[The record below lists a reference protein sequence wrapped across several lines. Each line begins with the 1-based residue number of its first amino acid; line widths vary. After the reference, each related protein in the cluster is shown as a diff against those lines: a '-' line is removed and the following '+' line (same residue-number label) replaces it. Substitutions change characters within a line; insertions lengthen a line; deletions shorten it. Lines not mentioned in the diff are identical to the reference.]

1 MEEIIKKIEAEKEVL
16 STMPRNNKKNIQKY
30 VQKIQE
36 LKNEYQEA
44 EDKIFI
50 EIKKVYKNITSVEEN
65 PKINKKSAE
74 IEELSKFLEILDTTQ
89 TSYEKMGLDKRIYK
103 LGKFYK
109 ENLESINAEIL
120 ACINEFENV
129 GIKLTEKDFDYSVYV
144 NDYMKTFFEERNNIT
159 SDTLKNKFE
168 SVYWQCP
175 DLIIHIELNFRYI
188 YLKNQK
194 EIDKYFESK
203 KDFVIKQTNVSSQ
216 MIIEKYEKNQREL
229 IAYKDMDKYRIINKF
244 LTGKLDIKDYEED
257 KIKQEYSKMFL
268 KDICNVKTK
277 KDQREMNEDSIKFLR
292 SLIEYKNFINYKF
305 IYEDIKK
312 KYEQKDEHKNSYNAI
327 RKEIVSQEKKLKK
340 LNKKINGKGLFQK
353 KDKKEKQ
360 TLQYN
365 EIVKDLKEK
374 YKKMDEEEIYQK
386 IINNL
391 NDESSIYDVLI
402 FASKFNNYLTDCIIE
417 NNPSITQEEIEEV
430 INELKQFLTDPYI
443 IIIKNITLLEN
454 KNIAIIISDRYKL
467 LNFNIQKDDINEE
480 NLDNLID
487 SLNKIKNYYEIEQAG
502 IDINTIKFVCKAD
515 KILKAK
521 NN

>member
-74 IEELSKFLEILDTTQ
+74 IEELSKFLEILDTAQ

-109 ENLESINAEIL
+109 ENLESINEEIL

-203 KDFVIKQTNVSSQ
+203 RDFVIKQTNVSSQ

-340 LNKKINGKGLFQK
+340 LNKKINGKGLF
-353 KDKKEKQ
+353 
-360 TLQYN
+360 
-365 EIVKDLKEK
+365 
-374 YKKMDEEEIYQK
+374 
-386 IINNL
+386 
-391 NDESSIYDVLI
+391 
-402 FASKFNNYLTDCIIE
+402 
-417 NNPSITQEEIEEV
+417 
-430 INELKQFLTDPYI
+430 
-443 IIIKNITLLEN
+443 
-454 KNIAIIISDRYKL
+454 
-467 LNFNIQKDDINEE
+467 
-480 NLDNLID
+480 
-487 SLNKIKNYYEIEQAG
+487 
-502 IDINTIKFVCKAD
+502 
-515 KILKAK
+515 
-521 NN
+521 

>member
-1 MEEIIKKIEAEKEVL
+1 
-16 STMPRNNKKNIQKY
+16 
-30 VQKIQE
+30 
-36 LKNEYQEA
+36 
-44 EDKIFI
+44 
-50 EIKKVYKNITSVEEN
+50 
-65 PKINKKSAE
+65 
-74 IEELSKFLEILDTTQ
+74 
-89 TSYEKMGLDKRIYK
+89 
-103 LGKFYK
+103 
-109 ENLESINAEIL
+109 
-120 ACINEFENV
+120 
-129 GIKLTEKDFDYSVYV
+129 
-144 NDYMKTFFEERNNIT
+144 
-159 SDTLKNKFE
+159 
-168 SVYWQCP
+168 
-175 DLIIHIELNFRYI
+175 
-188 YLKNQK
+188 
-194 EIDKYFESK
+194 
-203 KDFVIKQTNVSSQ
+203 

-360 TLQYN
+360 TLQFN

-386 IINNL
+386 IIKNL

-430 INELKQFLTDPYI
+430 INGLKQFLTDPYI

-502 IDINTIKFVCKAD
+502 IDINTIKFVCEAD

>member
-1 MEEIIKKIEAEKEVL
+1 M
-16 STMPRNNKKNIQKY
+16 
-30 VQKIQE
+30 
-36 LKNEYQEA
+36 
-44 EDKIFI
+44 
-50 EIKKVYKNITSVEEN
+50 
-65 PKINKKSAE
+65 
-74 IEELSKFLEILDTTQ
+74 EILDTAQ

-109 ENLESINAEIL
+109 ENLESINEEIL

-144 NDYMKTFFEERNNIT
+144 NDYMKTFFEEKNNIT

-277 KDQREMNEDSIKFLR
+277 KDQREMNEDSIKFLH

-312 KYEQKDEHKNSYNAI
+312 KYEQKDEHKNSYKAI

-430 INELKQFLTDPYI
+430 IDGLKQFLTDPYI

-502 IDINTIKFVCKAD
+502 IDINTIKFVCEAD

>member
-74 IEELSKFLEILDTTQ
+74 IEELSKFLEILDTAQ

-129 GIKLTEKDFDYSVYV
+129 GINLTEKDFDYSIYV

-203 KDFVIKQTNVSSQ
+203 KDFVIKQTNVSRQ

-268 KDICNVKTK
+268 KDTCNVKTK
-277 KDQREMNEDSIKFLR
+277 KNKREMNEDSIKFLR

-386 IINNL
+386 IIINL

-417 NNPSITQEEIEEV
+417 NNPSITQEEIEEI
-430 INELKQFLTDPYI
+430 INGLKQFLTDPYI

-454 KNIAIIISDRYKL
+454 KNIAMIISDRYKL

-487 SLNKIKNYYEIEQAG
+487 SLSKIKNYYEIGQVG
-502 IDINTIKFVCKAD
+502 IDINTIKFVCKVD
-515 KILKAK
+515 KILKTK

>member
-1 MEEIIKKIEAEKEVL
+1 
-16 STMPRNNKKNIQKY
+16 
-30 VQKIQE
+30 
-36 LKNEYQEA
+36 
-44 EDKIFI
+44 
-50 EIKKVYKNITSVEEN
+50 
-65 PKINKKSAE
+65 
-74 IEELSKFLEILDTTQ
+74 
-89 TSYEKMGLDKRIYK
+89 MGLDKRIYK

-109 ENLESINAEIL
+109 ENLESINKEIF

-268 KDICNVKTK
+268 KDICNVRTK

-430 INELKQFLTDPYI
+430 INGLKQFLTDPYI

-502 IDINTIKFVCKAD
+502 IDINTIKFVCEAD

>member
-74 IEELSKFLEILDTTQ
+74 IEELSKFLEILDTAQ

-109 ENLESINAEIL
+109 ENLESINKEIF

-229 IAYKDMDKYRIINKF
+229 IAYKDMDNY
-244 LTGKLDIKDYEED
+244 IK
-257 KIKQEYSKMFL
+257 
-268 KDICNVKTK
+268 
-277 KDQREMNEDSIKFLR
+277 
-292 SLIEYKNFINYKF
+292 
-305 IYEDIKK
+305 
-312 KYEQKDEHKNSYNAI
+312 
-327 RKEIVSQEKKLKK
+327 
-340 LNKKINGKGLFQK
+340 
-353 KDKKEKQ
+353 
-360 TLQYN
+360 
-365 EIVKDLKEK
+365 
-374 YKKMDEEEIYQK
+374 
-386 IINNL
+386 
-391 NDESSIYDVLI
+391 
-402 FASKFNNYLTDCIIE
+402 
-417 NNPSITQEEIEEV
+417 
-430 INELKQFLTDPYI
+430 
-443 IIIKNITLLEN
+443 
-454 KNIAIIISDRYKL
+454 
-467 LNFNIQKDDINEE
+467 
-480 NLDNLID
+480 
-487 SLNKIKNYYEIEQAG
+487 
-502 IDINTIKFVCKAD
+502 
-515 KILKAK
+515 
-521 NN
+521 

>member
-74 IEELSKFLEILDTTQ
+74 IEELSKFLEILDTAQ

-109 ENLESINAEIL
+109 ENLESINEEIL

-144 NDYMKTFFEERNNIT
+144 NDYMKTFFEEKNNIT

-277 KDQREMNEDSIKFLR
+277 KDQREMNEDSIKFLH

-430 INELKQFLTDPYI
+430 IDGLKQFLTDPYI

-502 IDINTIKFVCKAD
+502 IDINTIKFVCEAD

>member
-1 MEEIIKKIEAEKEVL
+1 MEEIIKKIEAEKKVL

-74 IEELSKFLEILDTTQ
+74 IEELSKFLEILDTAQ

-109 ENLESINAEIL
+109 ENLESINEEIL

-277 KDQREMNEDSIKFLR
+277 KDQKEMNEDSIKFLR

-430 INELKQFLTDPYI
+430 INGLKQFLTDPYI

-502 IDINTIKFVCKAD
+502 IDINTIKFVCEAD